1 MLEPAAPDALGWL
14 PETEDLPVSDGETRI
29 DGETVYDGRIV
40 RLEVDRVRLRD
51 GGESV
56 REVVR
61 HAGAVVVLPVC
72 DDGSMVLLRQF
83 RYPTGEVL
91 LEAPAGKLDVQG
103 ESEEDCARRE
113 LTEETGL
120 EADGMRP
127 LGSFYTS
134 PGFSDEVLHC
144 FAATGL
150 RPADEPAV
158 AEPEILEV
166 VRLRAGEVD
175 DAIRAGRIRDAKTLA
190 ILLLARVHDGA
201 G

>member
-1 MLEPAAPDALGWL
+1 VNE
-14 PETEDLPVSDGETRI
+14 VETRI

-40 RLEVDRVRLRD
+40 RLEVDRVRLPS

-61 HAGAVVVLPVC
+61 HAGAVVVLPVH
-72 DDGSMVLLRQF
+72 DDGTVVLLRQF

-91 LEAPAGKLDVQG
+91 LEAPAGKLDVAG
-103 ESEEDCARRE
+103 ESAEACARRE

-120 EADGMRP
+120 EAGTMRP

-134 PGFSDEVLHC
+134 PGFSDEILHC

-150 RPADEPAV
+150 GAADEPPES
-158 AEPEILEV
+158 EPEILEV
-166 VRLRAGEVD
+166 VRLSATELE
-175 DAIRAGRIRDAKTLA
+175 DAIRSGSIRDAKTLA
-190 ILLLARVHDGA
+190 VLLLGRVVA
-201 G
+201 GIG